1 MVDRIDKIDGV
12 ENYWKL
18 DSSSETDKEK
28 SHQEQDSQKKDAFD
42 SLGEKTDWKA
52 LFDKSKLWNH
62 NIQLGRDETK
72 QVLFRKLNLK
82 TDPSLLKVDVEL
94 NGGETIS
101 PAFLSVSRSIGLQ
114 MKDFKNGE
122 AIPLN
127 LIFQGDLLRLTIP
140 TNPELFIAEEKK
152 SKQQAQQQNLID
164 NDPLNEPTVKSLPP
178 KNNPTWRGPEMLMIY
193 GTTLLVLISTIIVF
207 ILFRSLK

>member
-1 MVDRIDKIDGV
+1 MVDRIDKIDGA
-12 ENYWKL
+12 ENYWKIAA
-18 DSSSETDKEK
+18 STETDKEK
-28 SHQEQDSQKKDAFD
+28 SHQEQDSRKKDVFD
-42 SLGEKTDWKA
+42 SLGEKTDWKS

-94 NGGETIS
+94 NGGETIT
-101 PAFLSVSRSIGLQ
+101 PAFISISRSVGLQ
-114 MKDFKNGE
+114 IKNLKNGD

-140 TNPELFIAEEKK
+140 TNPELFIQEEEKA
-152 SKQQAQQQNLID
+152 KQQMGQPAEVET
-164 NDPLNEPTVKSLPP
+164 DPLNEPTVKSRPP
-178 KNNPTWRGPEMLMIY
+178 KNKSAWRAPEMLMIY
-193 GTTLLVLISTIIVF
+193 GTALLAIVVMIIIFIIFRAIS
-207 ILFRSLK
+207 